1 METVVRQ
8 TDAKR
13 RYNPDLGCS
22 VAIRV
27 RYCETDA
34 MGIVHHANYLCWFEV
49 ARTEYLRSAGI
60 PYSSLEAR
68 GLGSPLTGA
77 SCRYLKPSRYDD
89 QLIVQAWISHF
100 NGVRLTLSYLV
111 WLDGQIICT
120 GETDHAFV
128 MSGRPVAL
136 HRSMPDVFASMQLSH
151 DKDQACLLNNPAN
164 S

>member
-1 METVVRQ
+1 METAVRQ
-8 TDAKR
+8 MDAMH
-13 RYNPDLGCS
+13 RYDPDLGCS
-22 VAIRV
+22 ARIRV

-49 ARTEYLRSAGI
+49 ARTEYLRAAGI

-68 GLGSPLTGA
+68 GLGSPLTGS

-89 QLIVQAWISHF
+89 QLIIQTWISRF

-111 WLDGQIICT
+111 WLDGQPICT

-128 MSGRPVAL
+128 MAGRPVAL
-136 HRSMPDVFASMQLSH
+136 HRSMPDVFFSMRSSFE
-151 DKDQACLLNNPAN
+151 KDQACLLNKPADC
-164 S
+164 